1 VKVDLDVAQKLL
13 ALATN
18 HAASEEERRTAAM
31 IVADWLHAEKVLPRF
46 EKLSAAHDR
55 PPILG
60 AKREQHEWEA
70 VASELSLL
78 YELSQADAIYR
89 PRRRDVTESL
99 RKRLGL
105 RGQRLM
111 TLAEK
116 RAELGADYVEPDEM
130 ELL

>member
-1 VKVDLDVAQKLL
+1 MKVDLDVAQKLL

-31 IVADWLHAEKVLPRF
+31 ILAGWLHDERVLSRF
-46 EKLSAAHDR
+46 KKLSAAHDR

-60 AKREQHEWEA
+60 AVREQREWDA
-70 VASELSLL
+70 VARELTLL
-78 YELSQADAIYR
+78 YSFSEADGCYR

-111 TLAEK
+111 TLQEK
-116 RAELGADYVEPDEM
+116 RAELGVDYVEPDES
-130 ELL
+130 ELV

>member
-1 VKVDLDVAQKLL
+1 MKVDLDVAQKLL

-31 IVADWLHAEKVLPRF
+31 LIANWLHEHSVLPRF
-46 EKLSAAHDR
+46 KKLSAVHDR

-60 AKREQHEWEA
+60 AAREAREWES
-70 VASELSLL
+70 VARELRLL
-78 YELSQADAIYR
+78 YDLSGAEGRYR

-116 RAELGADYVEPDEM
+116 RSELGADFAEPNEA
-130 ELL
+130 ELV

>member
-1 VKVDLDVAQKLL
+1 MKVDLDVAQKLL

-31 IVADWLHAEKVLPRF
+31 ILAGWLQDERVLSRF
-46 EKLSAAHDR
+46 KKLSAAHDR

-60 AKREQHEWEA
+60 AVREQREWDA
-70 VASELSLL
+70 VARELTLL
-78 YELSQADAIYR
+78 YSFSEADGYYR

-111 TLAEK
+111 TLQEK
-116 RAELGADYVEPDEM
+116 RAELGADYTEPDEA
-130 ELL
+130 ELV